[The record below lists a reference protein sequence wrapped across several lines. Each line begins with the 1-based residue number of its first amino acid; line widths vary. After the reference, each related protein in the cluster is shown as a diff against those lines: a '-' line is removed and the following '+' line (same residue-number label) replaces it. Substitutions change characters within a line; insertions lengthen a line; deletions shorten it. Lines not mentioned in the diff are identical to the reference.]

1 MQEHQNLLQ
10 TMLRLVN
17 ADLDFSLMKIL
28 AALVGNILSRQDVIS
43 YTSVKDL
50 TSTRIQEE
58 ILLVILLCFLNLT
71 LMHSYF
77 QNPLLDQP

>member
-1 MQEHQNLLQ
+1 
-10 TMLRLVN
+10 MLRLVN